1 MNIAEILKYC
11 PKGTKLYCILCG
23 NAELEEITNIG
34 TIVIRKVVDAI
45 STSYTLDYEGR
56 YSHSGECVL
65 FPSKDQRDWNKFR
78 LPVKRGDI
86 MMSDN
91 KAFIISDEYADAFN
105 NAFHKYICGID
116 TTGTFKV
123 SQLDTYWTS
132 KFYIPASEEAKKE
145 LFDKIAEAGYKWNA
159 DTLELEKLEP
169 KFKKGDVVSSKK
181 GDLYLVLNTNNST
194 VHLLTLL
201 YKDGNFIA
209 YNTFSMTSEDLTI
222 ATEEERNK
230 FYSTLVREGYKYDKW
245 QHKFIK
251 QEFKPFDKVL
261 VRGNDTE
268 FWKADIYLGYTKNN
282 SCPYRCTK
290 ANYGR
295 CIPYEGN
302 EYLLDTA
309 NSNMCRQERIESIRN
324 WLKSCKQEVM
334 LGKKLSP
341 DTFDQII
348 NEFNNYIAFEE
359 ETRKS
364 TIEYIDNLTSKVSR
378 AIEDINNKRKS
389 T

>member
-11 PKGTKLYCILCG
+11 PKGTKLYS
-23 NAELEEITNIG
+23 NIFG
-34 TIVIRKVVDAI
+34 EV
-45 STSYTLDYEGR
+45 TLDKIDINEKFPIIAHKCDGRTTSFTEEGC
-56 YSHSGECVL
+56 YVNYPDSECVI
-65 FPSKDQRDWNKFR
+65 FPSKDQRDWKKFK
-78 LPVKRGDI
+78 LPIKRGDI
-86 MMSDN
+86 MMMVDGSCP
-91 KAFIISDEYADAFN
+91 FIASGEVYDSVPEYYCSIEGDGRLKVYQTRWYN
-105 NAFHKYICGID
+105 N
-116 TTGTFKV
+116 
-123 SQLDTYWTS
+123 
-132 KFYIPASEEAKKE
+132 FYIPASEEAKKE
-145 LFDKIAEAGYKWNA
+145 LFDKMAEAGYRWNA
-159 DTLELEKLEP
+159 DTLELEKIEL
-169 KFKKGDVVSSKK
+169 KFKEGDVVSSKK

-295 CIPYEGN
+295 CISYEGN

-309 NSNMCRQERIESIRN
+309 NSPTY
-324 WLKSCKQEVM
+324 VD
-334 LGKKLSP
+334 KK
-341 DTFDQII
+341 
-348 NEFNNYIAFEE
+348 E
-359 ETRKS
+359 
-364 TIEYIDNLTSKVSR
+364 
-378 AIEDINNKRKS
+378 
-389 T
+389 

>member
-1 MNIAEILKYC
+1 MNIAEILRYC
-11 PKGTKLYCILCG
+11 PKGTKLYSTAFG
-23 NAELEEITNIG
+23 EVTFDEIDIEKKYPI
-34 TIVIRKVVDAI
+34 IVHKFDCMKI
-45 STSYTLDYEGR
+45 SFTEKGCYTEYPN
-56 YSHSGECVL
+56 SECVL

-230 FYSTLVREGYKYDKW
+230 FYSTLVREGYKYDKD
-245 QHKFIK
+245 QHKLVK
-251 QEFKPFDKVL
+251 QEFKPFEKVL
-261 VRGNDTE
+261 VRDDTNKE
-268 FWKADIYLGYTKNN
+268 WSIDLFSYYDEENKNF
-282 SCPYRCTK
+282 PYVCMHIHYR
-290 ANYGR
+290 Y

-302 EYLLDTA
+302 EYLLGTT
-309 NSNMCRQERIESIRN
+309 N
-324 WLKSCKQEVM
+324 
-334 LGKKLSP
+334 
-341 DTFDQII
+341 
-348 NEFNNYIAFEE
+348 
-359 ETRKS
+359 
-364 TIEYIDNLTSKVSR
+364 
-378 AIEDINNKRKS
+378 DIKN
-389 T
+389 

>member
-11 PKGTKLYCILCG
+11 PKYTKLYSPTWG
-23 NAELEEITNIG
+23 NVKLIEVTSTKVIKIKVCNYTEEL
-34 TIVIRKVVDAI
+34 
-45 STSYTLDYEGR
+45 TSEGC
-56 YSHSGECVL
+56 YSVKGECIL
-65 FPSKDQRDWNKFR
+65 FPSKNQRDWNKFR

-91 KAFIISDEYADAFN
+91 KAFIISDEYANAFN

-159 DTLELEKLEP
+159 DTLELEKLKP
-169 KFKKGDVVSSKK
+169 KFKEGDVVSSKK

-222 ATEEERNK
+222 ATEEKRNK
-230 FYSTLVREGYKYDKW
+230 FYSALVKEGYKYDKE
-245 QHKFIK
+245 QHKLIK
-251 QEFKPFDKVL
+251 QEFKPFEKVL
-261 VRGNDTE
+261 VRDDTNKE
-268 FWKADIYLGYTKNN
+268 WSIDLFSYYDEEDKNF
-282 SCPYRCTK
+282 PYVCMYIHYR
-290 ANYGR
+290 Y

-302 EYLLDTA
+302 EYLLGTT
-309 NSNMCRQERIESIRN
+309 N
-324 WLKSCKQEVM
+324 
-334 LGKKLSP
+334 
-341 DTFDQII
+341 
-348 NEFNNYIAFEE
+348 
-359 ETRKS
+359 
-364 TIEYIDNLTSKVSR
+364 
-378 AIEDINNKRKS
+378 DI
-389 T
+389 